1 MGECLLSSRNLNTN
15 TGLSNLVQVNIICPK
30 PTIGENYNNGIIE
43 VVDQDELTTAK
54 QYLVGKDATSLTIF
68 IDVSSYRS
76 WTFKRYNPGFTHAA
90 TIIELEN
97 MEAGYVYTVDFV
109 SEESANDGYIFGIE
123 IDMNS
128 ENPDLACR
136 YLHHATSFSPLNFE
150 LLDGNPN
157 INYGSWNSHLIAE
170 VLGVQPCYMSR
181 EEDHSVTYLDFD
193 RNDLIADSRTSTSA
207 HNGYTSVYDDDESST
222 TLSRTINVDVM
233 IEFKPRWYKF
243 SIDNNIL
250 TFKVATY
257 KVADDWVQ
265 DAFLSLDGNGNIK
278 NMYYGMYEGVV
289 DTIDA
294 GISKYDLRSIIP
306 DTSNIPGSNVMAF
319 AFSSIQSSLP
329 DGYGLADWNRR
340 CYILGLMMLVTK
352 CRNIQFATV
361 NGNNN
366 FNEMAPIGSLYDK
379 GMFAF
384 NKDNNAIKIFG
395 IENFW
400 GNYPEFCD
408 KIYSNISDDIT
419 ELYLAKYGSVKI
431 GINSVTGGPNLNNES
446 INFETTEVTDN
457 IPLDEKL
464 YISRLSVNESGSCI
478 IPEFVQADPSVS
490 FGDAIYIDSNHMSG
504 YAIVGMHKD
513 NTAQDIGPL
522 SLYFGKNLWIF
533 TGSQIA
539 EDKITYRLIYCN

>member
-30 PTIGENYNNGIIE
+30 ITSGKDYNHGIVE
-43 VVDQDELTTAK
+43 VVESLSYRNSK
-54 QYLVGKDATSLTIF
+54 QYLISKDATSLTIF

-90 TIIELEN
+90 AIIELKD
-97 MEAGYVYTVDFV
+97 MEAGNVYTVDFV
-109 SEESANDGYIFGIE
+109 SKESDNDGYIFGIE

-150 LLDGNPN
+150 LLNGSPN
-157 INYGSWNSHLIAE
+157 INYGSWNSNLIAE
-170 VLGVQPCYMSR
+170 ALGVQPCYMSR
-181 EEDHSVTYLDFD
+181 EEDHTVTYLDFY
-193 RNDLIADSRTSTSA
+193 RNDLIADSQTSTSA
-207 HNGYTSVYDDDESST
+207 HNGFTTVYDESST
-222 TLSRTINVDVM
+222 TLSRRINVDVM
-233 IEFKPRWYKF
+233 VEFKPRWYKF

-289 DTIDA
+289 DAIDR
-294 GISKYDLRSIIP
+294 GQLKYDLRSIIP
-306 DTSNIPGSNVMAF
+306 NTSNIPGSDGMAF
-319 AFSSIQSSLP
+319 ALHYIQANLP

-352 CRNIQFATV
+352 CRNIQFATA

-366 FNEMAPIGSLYDK
+366 FNEMTPIGSLYDK

-384 NKDNNAIKIFG
+384 NTNNNAIKIFG

-419 ELYLAKYGSVKI
+419 ELYLAKYGSAKI
-431 GINSVTGGPNLNNES
+431 GMNTVTGGPELSNES
-446 INFETTEVTDN
+446 INFETTEITDN

-490 FGDAIYIDSNHMSG
+490 FGDAIYIDSNHTSG

-522 SLYFGKNLWIF
+522 SLYFGKNLWTF
-533 TGSQIA
+533 TGSQIV

>member
-1 MGECLLSSRNLNTN
+1 MGECLLSSRNLNIN

-30 PTIGENYNNGIIE
+30 ITSGQNYNNGIIE
-43 VVDQDELTTAK
+43 VAEPHNYTAPK
-54 QYLVGKDATSLTIF
+54 QYLISKDATSLTIF
-68 IDVSSYRS
+68 IDISLYRS
-76 WTFKRYNPGFTHAA
+76 WTFKRYNGPGYEAAA
-90 TIIELEN
+90 TIELKD
-97 MEAGYVYTVDFV
+97 MEAGNVYTVDFV
-109 SEESANDGYIFGIE
+109 SKESDNDGYIFGIE

-150 LLDGNPN
+150 LLNGNPN

-181 EEDHSVTYLDFD
+181 EEDHTVTYLDFYN
-193 RNDLIADSRTSTSA
+193 NDLTADSQTTTSA
-207 HNGYTSVYDDDESST
+207 HNGLATVYDASSA

-233 IEFKPRWYKF
+233 VEFKPRWYKF

-289 DTIDA
+289 DIVDM
-294 GISKYDLRSIIP
+294 GQSKYDLRSIIP
-306 DTSNIPGSNVMAF
+306 NTSNIPGSSNMAF
-319 AFSSIQSSLP
+319 SLTYIQSNLP
-329 DGYGLADWNRR
+329 DGYGFADWNRR
-340 CYILGLMMLVTK
+340 CYIFGLMMLITK

-384 NKDNNAIKIFG
+384 NKNNNAIKILG

-431 GINSVTGGPNLNNES
+431 GTNSITGGPELSNES
-446 INFETTEVTDN
+446 INFETTEITDN

-490 FGDAIYIDSNHMSG
+490 FGDSIYIDSSHASG

-513 NTAQDIGPL
+513 NTTQDIGPL
-522 SLYFGKNLWIF
+522 SLYFGKNLGIF
-533 TGSQIA
+533 TGSQIV

>member
-1 MGECLLSSRNLNTN
+1 MGECLLSSRNLNIN

-30 PTIGENYNNGIIE
+30 PTNVQNYNNGIIE
-43 VVDQDELTTAK
+43 VVDRYGYTTAR
-54 QYLVGKDATSLTIF
+54 QYSIGNDATSLTIF
-68 IDVSSYRS
+68 IDISTYRS
-76 WTFKRYNPGFTHAA
+76 WTFKRYNGTGYVAAA
-90 TIIELEN
+90 TIELEN
-97 MEAGYVYTVDFV
+97 MEEGNVYTVDFV
-109 SEESANDGYIFGIE
+109 SKESDNDGYIFGIE

-136 YLHHATSFSPLNFE
+136 YLHHATDFSPLNFE
-150 LLDGNPN
+150 LLNGRPN
-157 INYGSWNSHLIAE
+157 INYGSWNSNLIAE
-170 VLGVQPCYMSR
+170 ALGVRPCYMSR
-181 EEDHSVTYLDFD
+181 EEDHTVTYLDFYN
-193 RNDLIADSRTSTSA
+193 NDLIADSRTSTSA
-207 HNGYTSVYDDDESST
+207 HNGFTAVYDESSA

-233 IEFKPRWYKF
+233 VEFKPRWYKF

-289 DTIDA
+289 DIVDM
-294 GISKYDLRSIIP
+294 GQSKYDLRSIIP
-306 DTSNIPGSNVMAF
+306 NTSNIPGSNDMAF
-319 AFSSIQSSLP
+319 VLHYIQSNLP

-361 NGNNN
+361 DGNNN
-366 FNEMAPIGSLYDK
+366 FNKMAPIGSLYDK

-384 NKDNNAIKIFG
+384 NTNNNAIKIFG

-431 GINSVTGGPNLNNES
+431 GTNNVTGGPELNNES

-490 FGDAIYIDSNHMSG
+490 FGDAIYIDSNHVSG

-513 NTAQDIGPL
+513 NTVQDIGPL
-522 SLYFGKNLWIF
+522 SLYFGKNLWTF
-533 TGSQIA
+533 TGSQIV